1 MSLPEDDPGLAQRK
15 ARKILDA
22 VSAVFT
28 SAEGF
33 SGTASSSSKAGTAEG
48 FDGVH
53 EIFDRFEAVVHAG
66 SDGKSSNKSDKS
78 ADMPA
83 EMPAESSNKSD
94 KSDKS
99 ADMPAE
105 SSNKIDL
112 SDEVLPML
120 RSLLKR
126 PAAALRPDRAK
137 APKSEGG
144 EKQVDECGP
153 EDELKLPK
161 VSKNDELLF
170 KTAVKYVAALSNEEK
185 CRLAKHLKFID
196 RRLTSSSS
204 CSGTEVAWFALD
216 NIMKAVGGTLEHQW
230 SCEMIFPT
238 FN

>member
-48 FDGVH
+48 VDGVH
-53 EIFDRFEAVVHAG
+53 EIFDRFEARVHAG
-66 SDGKSSNKSDKS
+66 SD
-78 ADMPA
+78 
-83 EMPAESSNKSD
+83 EMPDMLDDMLD
-94 KSDKS
+94 KTGDKTDKS

>member
-22 VSAVFT
+22 VSSVFT

-48 FDGVH
+48 VDGVH

-66 SDGKSSNKSDKS
+66 SDGKPDMLDDMLDKTG
-78 ADMPA
+78 
-83 EMPAESSNKSD
+83 D
-94 KSDKS
+94 KTDKS

-230 SCEMIFPT
+230 SCEMISPT
-238 FN
+238 FD

>member
-22 VSAVFT
+22 VSSVFT

-48 FDGVH
+48 VDGVR

-66 SDGKSSNKSDKS
+66 SDGKPDMLDDMLDKTGDKTDKS

-83 EMPAESSNKSD
+83 EN
-94 KSDKS
+94 
-99 ADMPAE
+99 
-105 SSNKIDL
+105 SNKIDL

>member
-22 VSAVFT
+22 VSSVFT

-33 SGTASSSSKAGTAEG
+33 SGTASSSSKAGSAEG
-48 FDGVH
+48 VDGVH

-66 SDGKSSNKSDKS
+66 SDGKPDMLDDMLDKTGDKTDKS

-83 EMPAESSNKSD
+83 EN
-94 KSDKS
+94 
-99 ADMPAE
+99 
-105 SSNKIDL
+105 SNKIDL
-112 SDEVLPML
+112 PDEVLPML

-170 KTAVKYVAALSNEEK
+170 KTAVKYVGALSNEEK

>member
-66 SDGKSSNKSDKS
+66 SDGKSSN
-78 ADMPA
+78 
-83 EMPAESSNKSD
+83 

>member
-53 EIFDRFEAVVHAG
+53 HHQIFDRFEAVVHAG
-66 SDGKSSNKSDKS
+66 SDEMLDILDDMLDKIG
-78 ADMPA
+78 
-83 EMPAESSNKSD
+83 D
-94 KSDKS
+94 KTDKS

>member
-22 VSAVFT
+22 VSSVFT

-48 FDGVH
+48 VDGVH

-66 SDGKSSNKSDKS
+66 SDGKPDMLDDMLDKTGDKTDKS

-83 EMPAESSNKSD
+83 EN
-94 KSDKS
+94 
-99 ADMPAE
+99 
-105 SSNKIDL
+105 SNKIDL

>member
-66 SDGKSSNKSDKS
+66 SDGTPDMLDDMLDKTG
-78 ADMPA
+78 
-83 EMPAESSNKSD
+83 D
-94 KSDKS
+94 KTDKS